1 MEHICTVCI
10 NYQSLVRLLLKL
22 CLMLMEFHIL
32 SVSCL
37 INVNIL
43 CNSLSN
49 ATFFV
54 PMFNKCHIFCTSCLK
69 NIPSNIPYTSCLR
82 EVTFFVYSGKPNSLH
97 FILTKIHIFFHLMF
111 NQCHILCASCL
122 TNVTF
127 FPPHV

>member
-1 MEHICTVCI
+1 MEH
-10 NYQSLVRLLLKL
+10 SLHHILCAPLLKKCEHSL
-22 CLMLMEFHIL
+22 CLMLIKFH
-32 SVSCL
+32 
-37 INVNIL
+37 IL

-82 EVTFFVYSGKPNSLH
+82 EVTFFVYSEKPNSLH